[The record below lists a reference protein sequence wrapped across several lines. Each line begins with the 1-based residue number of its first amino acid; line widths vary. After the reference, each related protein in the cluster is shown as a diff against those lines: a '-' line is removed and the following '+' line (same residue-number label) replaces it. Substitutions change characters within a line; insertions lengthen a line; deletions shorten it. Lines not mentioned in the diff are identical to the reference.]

1 MTTHDIPHRRRGTT
15 LVAGATVAIGLVVA
29 VGLQM
34 SGESFPA
41 TAVASGHSL
50 DCPAPIAL

>member
-34 SGESFPA
+34 SGESLPA
-41 TAVASGHSL
+41 TAVASGHRL
-50 DCPAPIAL
+50 DCPAPIAP